1 MEKINYSQDATL
13 KNAFVTGCLITILQA
28 NTRITTITTATQN
41 IFNVNKVFC
50 GNINLRK
57 YATVSCEDN
66 LKSRFFK
73 PKLVIFDKDGTLVCM
88 HTMWSPWCIA
98 LADKMNQA
106 TRQDLSEPLF
116 NVLGYDHK
124 LKRLILGKITTHC
137 N

>member
-1 MEKINYSQDATL
+1 MIA
-13 KNAFVTGCLITILQA
+13 ILQA
-28 NTRITTITTATQN
+28 NTRITTTIPQN
-41 IFNVNKVFC
+41 IFNVNKGFS
-50 GNINLRK
+50 GNINIRK

-98 LADKMNQA
+98 LANKMNQA

-124 LKRLILGKITTHC
+124 LKRLNLGNNHNSLQLLICLYLHES
-137 N
+137 

>member
-1 MEKINYSQDATL
+1 MLDADF
-13 KNAFVTGCLITILQA
+13 KNAFLILGFLIAILQA
-28 NTRITTITTATQN
+28 NTRITTTIPQN
-41 IFNVNKVFC
+41 IFNVNKGFS
-50 GNINLRK
+50 GNINIRK

-124 LKRLILGKITTHC
+124 LKRLNLGKITTHC

>member
-1 MEKINYSQDATL
+1 MIA
-13 KNAFVTGCLITILQA
+13 ILQA
-28 NTRITTITTATQN
+28 NTRITTTIPQN
-41 IFNVNKVFC
+41 IFNVNKGFS
-50 GNINLRK
+50 GNINIRK

-88 HTMWSPWCIA
+88 HTMWSPWCIT

-106 TRQDLSEPLF
+106 ARQDLSEPLF

-124 LKRLILGKITTHC
+124 LKRLNLGKITTHC
-137 N
+137 NY